1 MNDYSFPL
9 DAPLTCEVMEER
21 IERYNHVLHAIRSYK
36 SPNIHK
42 KIHLLVKDNIGVSG
56 FFTSAGSYA
65 LRNMKVPDAFCIS
78 QLRKNSEI
86 DIFGK
91 THLTELAG
99 FVTTN
104 VLKKGYS
111 ELGGFGR
118 NPHGSALDCGGSSV
132 GSAVAVSAG
141 FCDAALGTETRG
153 SLMIPGLLNGVFS
166 FKPTRGTVSRTG
178 IVPLSSSLDAPGVLG
193 RNLEVIETVFN
204 SMLGKD
210 NEDPQSFDFNSN
222 NAKDS
227 SYQRN
232 LLFLIDRQAGH
243 LDLLLGPLSPL
254 LETLKNSGFMI
265 NFLDRP
271 MVEFDYKTISS
282 LEIKKDLSAFLKRYG
297 SKAEPSSFEELV
309 SLYRIRPSSH
319 KFGME
324 RLGDALNLEPM
335 AEKSLKNL
343 VQQNV
348 SRANATIETI
358 LEKYGSSF
366 LISLSFID
374 WWSIGGGPSLAIP
387 VGKINGVPLGLMIG
401 TKKCSD
407 HSLIKIAKEISG
419 FFSDLSHEGAL
430 KSDI

>member
-1 MNDYSFPL
+1 MNDYSYPL

-21 IERYNHVLHAIRSYK
+21 IEKYNHILHAIRSYK
-36 SPNIHK
+36 SPNIYK
-42 KIHLLVKDNIGVSG
+42 GIHLLVKDNIGVSD

-99 FVTTN
+99 FVTTS

-118 NPHGSALDCGGSSV
+118 NPHGNTLDCGGSSV

-178 IVPLSSSLDAPGVLG
+178 IVPLSSSYDSPGVLG
-193 RNLEVIETVFN
+193 RNLDVIETVFN

-210 NEDPQSFDFNSN
+210 DEDHQSFSFNSN
-222 NAKDS
+222 NAKNT

-232 LLFLIDRQAGH
+232 LLFLIDRQVGH

-254 LETLKNSGFMI
+254 LEALKNSGFTI
-265 NFLDRP
+265 TFLDRP
-271 MVEFDYKTISS
+271 TVEFDYKTISS

-309 SLYRIRPSSH
+309 SLYRTRPSSH
-319 KFGME
+319 KFGMK
-324 RLGDALNLEPM
+324 RLDDAFRLQPM
-335 AEKSLKNL
+335 DEKSLKNL

-358 LEKYGSSF
+358 LEQYNSSF
-366 LISLSFID
+366 LLSLSFID

-387 VGKINGVPLGLMIG
+387 VGKINGVPLGIMIG

-407 HSLIKIAKEISG
+407 YSLLKVSKEISRISSFLPHDG
-419 FFSDLSHEGAL
+419 GL
-430 KSDI
+430 KSNI